1 MKIVNFHFQ
10 SFYLRY
16 SYMISKNYLVKMLI
30 FQRIHC
36 NKDTDPEVI
45 FVFVSILLP
54 VPTA

>member
-1 MKIVNFHFQ
+1 
-10 SFYLRY
+10 
-16 SYMISKNYLVKMLI
+16 MLI

-54 VPTA
+54 VPTAWSENLGKFPTYIFE